1 MRPGSKLVETTID
14 PTQAW
19 KNTNII
25 DRSDRI
31 NNLVL
36 NGLILMDDTKKTFPE
51 LGLMKFGDQP
61 TNLVNWMTVE

>member
-31 NNLVL
+31 NNLEL
-36 NGLILMDDTKKTFPE
+36 NGLILIDDIKIKIRE
-51 LGLMKFGDQP
+51 KP
-61 TNLVNWMTVE
+61 TIAPISLFIYSICF